1 MIRFILKNEY
11 KCQHTGF
18 QRETIYTIDD
28 SLTDLEAALTKGGW
42 SENGYDMTTLLGVE
56 VIDNPIKEEAK

>member
-18 QRETIYTIDD
+18 KKETIYTIDH
-28 SLTDLEAALTKGGW
+28 SLIGLEVALTRGGW
-42 SENGYDMTTLLGVE
+42 SENGYDITTLLGVE